1 MAKKI
6 PKGNIFAK
14 NVATYAGPTVGM
26 FKTVGK
32 LGLSAAK
39 TVLKHPYIAL
49 GATLASKGFRAK
61 GKYAKGRKFNQ
72 FGTAGKA
79 FSTKMN
85 NNDSNIILFSSIRC
99 SMPMFEGMMPLE
111 E

>member
-1 MAKKI
+1 MQRKKERKQDMAKKI

-85 NNDSNIILFSSIRC
+85 RWV
-99 SMPMFEGMMPLE
+99 
-111 E
+111 